1 MAQYQDNQYQE
12 EFYPSNYT
20 LDPNNAQH
28 LQYQQQQFG
37 YDYNQQTTQH
47 WEQEQQGGYDM
58 TGYTSQPVDYTQGKC
73 HTYSVVILII
83 STI

>member
-1 MAQYQDNQYQE
+1 MAQYHDNQYKE

-20 LDPNNAQH
+20 LDPNSAQH

-58 TGYTSQPVDYTQGKC
+58 TGYTSPPVDYTQGKC
-73 HTYSVVILII
+73 HT
-83 STI
+83 